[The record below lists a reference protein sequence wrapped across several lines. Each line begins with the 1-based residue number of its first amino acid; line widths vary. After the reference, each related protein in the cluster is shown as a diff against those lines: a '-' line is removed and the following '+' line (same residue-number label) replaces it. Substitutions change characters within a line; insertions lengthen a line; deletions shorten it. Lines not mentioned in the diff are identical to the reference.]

1 MIILETQKNEIVK
14 PRTVWLRDTDY
25 KVLQHKAKQ
34 VSSALNKKVTI
45 SAFLRLKIL
54 GLKEEDE
61 GNDNK

>member
-34 VSSALNKKVTI
+34 VSSALNKRVTI
-45 SAFLRLKIL
+45 SAFIRLKIL
-54 GLKEEDE
+54 GLKEEGD
-61 GNDNK
+61 GNDKK